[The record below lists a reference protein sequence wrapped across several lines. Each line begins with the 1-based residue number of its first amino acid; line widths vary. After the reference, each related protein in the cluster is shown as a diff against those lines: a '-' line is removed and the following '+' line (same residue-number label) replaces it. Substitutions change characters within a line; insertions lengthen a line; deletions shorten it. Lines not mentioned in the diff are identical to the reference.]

1 MEAYILL
8 HATQITDHISSYLYT
23 KLHKRVVHLLN
34 LRQDECKQQHYNGDE
49 NIVSVFTS
57 KVQHLENTIHP
68 RCVHLSSSSC
78 SPALSA
84 WKHGLPVER
93 HSLI

>member
-1 MEAYILL
+1 MVVSILL

-23 KLHKRVVHLLN
+23 ELHKQVVHLLS
-34 LRQDECKQQHYNGDE
+34 LHQDECKQQHCNGND

-57 KVQHLENTIHP
+57 KVQHLENIIHP
-68 RCVHLSSSSC
+68 RCVHLSSSC
-78 SPALSA
+78 SPTLSA